1 MRDGP
6 ILGLAGVLAP
16 LSLLS
21 IGGGQ
26 SVVAEMHRQVVQQHH
41 WVTENQFVT
50 DYLLSRM
57 SPGPASL
64 VVMLIGQQAA
74 GPLGAAVAV
83 VAMVLPSSLL
93 CYAMAHVWS
102 RHAGAAWRTSVERGL
117 APIAAGLILSTGLTL
132 LQSTQGGWLAW
143 ALAFCVAGVLLAT
156 KIHPLLLIAAGAIMF
171 LALGATAALTG
182 WSIPG

>member
-6 ILGLAGVLAP
+6 IIGLAGVLAP

-50 DYLLSRM
+50 DYLLSRL

-64 VVMLIGQQAA
+64 VVMLIGHQAA
-74 GPLGAAVAV
+74 GPLGAAVAL
-83 VAMVLPSSLL
+83 VAMFLPSSLL
-93 CYAMAHVWS
+93 VYAMAHVWS
-102 RHAGAAWRTSVERGL
+102 RHAGASWRGSVERGL
-117 APIAAGLILSTGLTL
+117 APIAAGLILATALTL
-132 LQSTQGGWLAW
+132 LQSTEGGWIAW
-143 ALAFCVAGVLLAT
+143 ALAAAVAGVLLAS
-156 KIHPLLLIAAGAIMF
+156 KIHPLLLIAAGATTF
-171 LALGATAALTG
+171 LVVGLVASLTG
-182 WSIPG
+182 WTIPA